1 MQKDRKCVF
10 STIVCSVSDGKTEN
24 INFRELLK
32 HRVHEKK
39 TEDLRGKEWR

>member
-1 MQKDRKCVF
+1 MNKDRKCVF
-10 STIVCSVSDGKTEN
+10 SKIVCAVSDMKTGN

-39 TEDLRGKEWR
+39 TEDLKDKEWR